1 MNIKK
6 IPTPDPDEEFA
17 KSLERS
23 RSELKRQAKRTR
35 ITPAELQATL
45 SDVLSRI
52 ASEGEGFV
60 IVGDDGEPLAQML
73 PPEPNPKNAP
83 LALQEIMDALREDY
97 YQANPDGDFADHLAE
112 ARAMFRQDG

>member
-6 IPTPDPDEEFA
+6 VPTPEPDEEFA
-17 KSLERS
+17 KSLERN
-23 RSELKRQAKRTR
+23 RAELKRRAKRTR

-73 PPEPNPKNAP
+73 PPEPNPQDAP
-83 LALQEIMDALREDY
+83 LALQEIMDTLRKDY
-97 YQANPDGDFADHLAE
+97 YQAHPDGDFADHLAE
-112 ARAMFRQDG
+112 ARTMFRQDG